1 MCVTTKQFDK
11 ALGPDARILRLAAIV
26 RRPKPLF
33 WKPKIQEKPY
43 GIGGADLVSMDYG
56 SCKTFTKC
64 HLRTDCT
71 YTHWVAKNNR

>member
-56 SCKTFTKC
+56 HAKRSPSVTYGPTV
-64 HLRTDCT
+64 RT
-71 YTHWVAKNNR
+71 RIG